1 MGVGERI
8 KRLRKE
14 RGLTQAQLA
23 DASGLSRTGL
33 GDIERGK
40 RVPQYDTLAK
50 LSRGLGVSVA
60 LLFDEE
66 PR

>member
-1 MGVGERI
+1 MGIGERV
-8 KRLRKE
+8 RLLRKQK
-14 RGLTQAQLA
+14 GLTQAQLA

-40 RVPQYDTLAK
+40 RVPMYDTLAK
-50 LSRGLGVSVA
+50 LSKGLGVSVA